1 MFTMPVMEEAGHE
14 HFISSMLFAISSV
27 FFLISSVFLATF
39 PMLPEIAALA
49 FDESG
54 WTTV

>member
-1 MFTMPVMEEAGHE
+1 MPVMEEAGHE